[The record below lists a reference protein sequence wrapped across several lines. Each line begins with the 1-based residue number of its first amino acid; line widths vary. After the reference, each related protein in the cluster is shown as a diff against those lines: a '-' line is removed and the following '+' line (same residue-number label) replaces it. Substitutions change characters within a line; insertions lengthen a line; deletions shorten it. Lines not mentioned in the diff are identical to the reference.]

1 MSGERFEVDARAVD
15 SQAFRR
21 AAIDPAVSVLVEACA
36 GSGKTT
42 LLVGRI
48 VRALLD
54 GAEPDQILAVTF
66 TRLAAHEMRERLVSA
81 LRDLATVDDATLL
94 TTLQAWYGLDE
105 ADARA
110 QSQRARGLYE
120 DLLSHPRGADITT
133 FHSWFGL
140 LARLAPIT
148 DELGAGSTLT
158 DEGASLIRQGWYAWL
173 DSIDTPARAALRTDF
188 EAVVAAIGLHETR
201 VCLQSMLEQ
210 RTDWAVALGVDP
222 DAPGPVLAQAADRAA
237 QAYLEHWC
245 DSATQWAVA
254 VCGAAP
260 QVAIDSPQALA
271 WQVCR
276 DPQMREDV
284 ACLARW
290 LPDNGARWAAKAES
304 AGMLAA
310 EPPEDPDDAQAWF
323 EALAQI
329 VLTKQGAA
337 AALSP
342 IKSLKARLVLEGGED
357 AAMARWE
364 ALAARIMA
372 ARAYLDEW
380 RGVDLNARLMR
391 CGADLIGVL
400 RDLKRAQGLIDFA
413 DLESIAYRLLRDPGM
428 AAYLQCRLDRR
439 YRHLL
444 FDEFQDT
451 SSLQWRVLSDW
462 LQSYAGAG
470 DRPSLFVVGDPKQSI
485 YRFRRAEARVF
496 ESARALLRDGFDA
509 RQASTDT
516 THRNAPAIVEVLNRC
531 LPATMPH
538 YRTQA
543 TLARVEQGL
552 FWKLPLVAAQAPAS
566 ELACESDDD
575 WLNASPPDDST
586 LRLEEGRQ
594 IARAIEA
601 ARAELERQGL
611 PCPFGQIFVLAHART
626 GFPAYERALREA
638 GLPVRSDRPG
648 GLLNSLEAEDLCAL
662 LRFVRRPD
670 DDLSLAQIL
679 ASPLIGLS
687 TEQIDWIAAQ
697 AAAESPSPPDW
708 WTLLKAW
715 SDTAGSDAV
724 GPALAPPAPFDLAQV
739 VAQLRDWIGL
749 AAQRPVHDV
758 LDAVL
763 ARADAFAA
771 YPAAV
776 DAARRQTV
784 LANLCAMLGL
794 ALDVDAGRYPSLARF
809 LGKLRDYDALEDR
822 DGPGEGRPES
832 IDAIRLMTIHG
843 SKGLEA
849 NLVVLADAH
858 HTVRAPGRHLFVD
871 WSPDDP
877 RPSHVSF
884 ALGSEFKGLSRQASF
899 QRDAEL
905 RQREQMNL
913 LYVAITRARHGVI
926 VSGTASRHALTDSWY
941 ELLQGVEP
949 PPMWTPPVSASPLA
963 TDQSQA
969 QSFTLQ
975 LPDWP
980 RLCVG
985 AVIERAPALSEGERV
1000 ATALGHALHRA
1011 LELTQSGSPPGLD
1024 EAWVREALTVFDL
1037 SDAQREQALAQAR
1050 AVLAIPELTRVFDTA
1065 TPAIA
1070 EYEILDAQGV
1080 ARRLDRIAR
1089 IDDAL
1094 WIIDYKW
1101 SVGETRRDE
1110 YREQLAGYRAL
1121 VAQMSPRPFDAP
1133 GPIRT
1138 VLVDASLRRVEFDI
1152 DLMIATP
1159 AAPGLASSPPNDL
1172 DPGGA
1177 RPG

>member
-1 MSGERFEVDARAVD
+1 MNGERFEVDSRSVD

-21 AAIDPAVSVLVEACA
+21 AAIDPSVSVLVEACA

-66 TRLAAHEMRERLVSA
+66 TRLAAHEMRERLVSS
-81 LRDLATVDDATLL
+81 LRDLATLDDPALLGTLKD
-94 TTLQAWYGLDE
+94 WYGLDE
-105 ADARA
+105 AEAADRMH
-110 QSQRARGLYE
+110 RARGLYE

-140 LARLAPIT
+140 LARLAPLT

-173 DSIDTPARAALRTDF
+173 DSIDTPARAALRADF
-188 EAVVAAIGLHETR
+188 EAAVAAIGLHETR

-222 DAPGPVLAQAADRAA
+222 DAPGAALAQAADHAA
-237 QAYLEHWC
+237 LAYRVLWC
-245 DSATQWAVA
+245 DSASQWAVA

-260 QVAIDSPQALA
+260 QVAIDSPQVLA

-290 LPDNGARWAAKAES
+290 LPHNGSKWTAKAE
-304 AGMLAA
+304 LAA
-310 EPPEDPDDAQAWF
+310 RLAASPPADPSQAQDWV
-323 EALAQI
+323 EQLAQV
-329 VLTKQGAA
+329 VLTKQGAP

-342 IKSLKARLVLEGGED
+342 TKALKSRLAQDGGED
-357 AAMARWE
+357 AALARWTS
-364 ALAARIMA
+364 LAARIVA

-380 RGVDLNARLMR
+380 QGLDLNARLMR
-391 CGADLIGVL
+391 CGADLMAAL

-516 THRNAPAIVEVLNRC
+516 TRRNAAAIVDVLNRC
-531 LPATMPH
+531 LPSAMPH

-543 TLARVEQGL
+543 TLADAGQGL
-552 FWKLPLVAAQAPAS
+552 FWKLPLIAAATPVPEPAPAS
-566 ELACESDDD
+566 EDD
-575 WLNASPPDDST
+575 WLNATPPDDST
-586 LRLEEGRQ
+586 LRLQEGRE
-594 IARAIEA
+594 IARAIEL
-601 ARAELERQGL
+601 ARAELARQGQ
-611 PCPFGQIFVLAHART
+611 PCPFGEIFVLAHSRT
-626 GFPAYERALREA
+626 GFPDYERALREA
-638 GLPVRSDRPG
+638 GLPVVSDRPG
-648 GLLNSLEAEDLCAL
+648 GLLGSLEAEDLCAL

-670 DDLSLAQIL
+670 DDLSLAQVL
-679 ASPLIGLS
+679 ASPLVGLN
-687 TEQIDWIAAQ
+687 TDQIDWIAAK
-697 AAAESPSPPDW
+697 AAAESASHRDW
-708 WTLLKAW
+708 WARLKAW
-715 SDTAGSDAV
+715 SELA
-724 GPALAPPAPFDLAQV
+724 GPAVDPAAPFDLVQV
-739 VAQLRDWIGL
+739 VAQLQGWIGL
-749 AAQRPVHDV
+749 AAQRPVHDL

-776 DAARRQTV
+776 DAARRHTV

-794 ALDVDAGRYPSLARF
+794 ALDVDAGRFPSLAKF

-822 DGPGEGRPES
+822 DGPAEGRTES
-832 IDAIRLMTIHG
+832 VDAIRLMTIHG

-849 NLVVLADAH
+849 SLVVLADAH
-858 HTVRAPGRHLFVD
+858 HALRPQGRQLFVD
-871 WSPDDP
+871 WSPDAL
-877 RPSHVSF
+877 RPQHVSF
-884 ALGSEFKGLSRQASF
+884 SLGSAFRGLSRQSSF

-905 RQREQMNL
+905 RDREQMNL

-926 VSGTASRHALTDSWY
+926 VSGTASRYALPDSWY
-941 ELLQGVEP
+941 EILHGVEA
-949 PPMWTPPVSASPLA
+949 PPMWDARPSDGMVPAEQPHV
-963 TDQSQA
+963 QG
-969 QSFTLQ
+969 FTLH

-980 RLCVG
+980 RLGVG

-1000 ATALGHALHRA
+1000 ATELGHALHRA
-1011 LELTQSGSPPGLD
+1011 LELAQSGSPPKLD
-1024 EAWVREALTVFDL
+1024 EAQVLEALTAFDL
-1037 SDAQREQALAQAR
+1037 SDSQREQALAQAR
-1050 AVLAIPELTRVFDTA
+1050 SVLGLAELAPAFDAAAPAV
-1065 TPAIA
+1065 A
-1070 EYEILDAQGV
+1070 EYEIIDALGV

-1089 IDDAL
+1089 VGDAL

-1101 SVGETRRDE
+1101 SVGVQRRDE

-1121 VAQMSPRPFDAP
+1121 VEQMLPRPFDAP

-1152 DLMIATP
+1152 DLTDAIHP
-1159 AAPGLASSPPNDL
+1159 QPGL
-1172 DPGGA
+1172 DPWISGEPDQEGR